1 MGAHALGA
9 AGFAGNASTLNADC
23 DDDVVARSEARRQVA
38 QMTEAVARAL
48 SSLPLLGEDP
58 RGPLGPGRLC
68 LGHVG
73 ATIREIQRLLIA
85 SAERSS

>member
-9 AGFAGNASTLNADC
+9 AGYAGKASTLDADC
-23 DDDVVARSEARRQVA
+23 DDDAVARSEARRQVA
-38 QMTEAVARAL
+38 EMSEAVAGAL
-48 SSLPLLGEDP
+48 SSLPHLGVDP

-73 ATIREIQRLLIA
+73 ETIREIQRLLI
-85 SAERSS
+85 ERR